1 MTQTANMNPHMKLEF
16 AKMTIRTKAI
26 EINMRLRKKENT
38 ELRDLNDQISQ
49 NSELLKRHTD
59 ENSLNIITREL
70 EKCKQERDT
79 ILQKQGES
87 LSMKAKTRWYNEGEK
102 SNKYFLNLLKRNN
115 ESNEMSKL
123 NIYGT
128 VTTNEGEI
136 RKGVT
141 EFYTELYNNGNNIE
155 IDNNFLAEMFT
166 VQQHFQDNI
175 HAPITLEEMWNTI
188 KSIRTTTPGPD
199 GISNLYIKMLWYI
212 LGPII
217 LDAWNYS
224 LATNNLPP
232 SNKTSLIRLIPKR
245 DKDTTLIKNWRPIT
259 LSNCDHTL
267 ITRLCNN
274 RKLKAIE
281 NEIANTQTAYIKGCN
296 ISDNLRLLGAA
307 LKLAENEDDINA
319 TVIALDAQK
328 AFDSVNH
335 HYITSLLDR
344 TGLHNFI
351 PIFQLLYKDLRNDII
366 INGKIGKGYSL
377 GNGVK

>member
-1 MTQTANMNPHMKLEF
+1 MTQTANMNPHIKLEF

-155 IDNNFLAEMFT
+155 IDNNFLAEM
-166 VQQHFQDNI
+166 
-175 HAPITLEEMWNTI
+175 
-188 KSIRTTTPGPD
+188 
-199 GISNLYIKMLWYI
+199 
-212 LGPII
+212 
-217 LDAWNYS
+217 
-224 LATNNLPP
+224 LAQSYWMHGT
-232 SNKTSLIRLIPKR
+232 
-245 DKDTTLIKNWRPIT
+245 
-259 LSNCDHTL
+259 
-267 ITRLCNN
+267 
-274 RKLKAIE
+274 KA
-281 NEIANTQTAYIKGCN
+281 
-296 ISDNLRLLGAA
+296 
-307 LKLAENEDDINA
+307 
-319 TVIALDAQK
+319 
-328 AFDSVNH
+328 
-335 HYITSLLDR
+335 
-344 TGLHNFI
+344 
-351 PIFQLLYKDLRNDII
+351 
-366 INGKIGKGYSL
+366 
-377 GNGVK
+377 